1 MIRSG
6 EEYLESL
13 RGGPAYVVRSHNNRE
28 CDWGSVL
35 DYVDELLQSY
45 GPGPM
50 LDKGAAG

>member
-6 EEYLESL
+6 EEYRESL
-13 RGGPAYVVRSHNNRE
+13 RDGPACVVRSRNRRE
-28 CDWGSVL
+28 CDLGSVL

>member
-1 MIRSG
+1 MQYERF
-6 EEYLESL
+6 YM
-13 RGGPAYVVRSHNNRE
+13 GPAYVVRSHNHRE

>member
-6 EEYLESL
+6 EEYRKSPRDE
-13 RGGPAYVVRSHNNRE
+13 PVHDVRSHNNRE

>member
-13 RGGPAYVVRSHNNRE
+13 RDGRAVYVGGE

-45 GPGPM
+45 APGPM
-50 LDKGAAG
+50 LDKGATG